1 MLGLRKNVKRPVRNL
16 SVNLSILVR
25 LFMPF
30 TVGMLIIFLF
40 VSTMWFGGRR
50 TSLAALTESEL
61 IRFTL
66 RHIAYDASP
75 SNQIKIVT
83 INNEDA
89 KLLQKAPHPLIR
101 DVSIVEYAEIL
112 NKVLRSNPRLVVL
125 SWNSLAHPISNEYL
139 EPVLK
144 VIRKY
149 SAQKKVL
156 IALQLSSTISV
167 PEIIANEFLVVEAR
181 DCYYEINSFCTMNP
195 NWNWM
200 PQKIVES
207 FWIKNEL
214 WNPSN
219 NLPHTLPNFLLNLPR
234 EKSLTYIDF
243 NELGSHFTAAN
254 ESAAV
259 FIGSRLKQEDFFSDN
274 KEILQLTR
282 TTLSE
287 TSSSLMRDGMPLHM
301 FWASMASMFIE
312 GRTIKV
318 VPKWLMWTLAISFA
332 ALTAFVIVKL
342 GSFALG
348 PFLAFSFGLVFLNVV
363 STRYFSVYLPI
374 VPILTLG
381 LVMFVAVTFAS
392 ISRNEWLR
400 WKFVAKNFEAKMTT
414 DLKENFLSL
423 LSHNLNTPIAKWW
436 GILDILRLRLPVTL
450 RPLAIFALKRVE
462 LLRLGVRVVLAST
475 TLESTLESRLDS
487 NSRSS
492 GESIKQT
499 IIDFLLRFEEEE
511 GAILKRLGI
520 TLTKRKS
527 FSDYVQG
534 VSTPLELKSLHLPS
548 SLFFAV
554 MYVAMTSKQ
563 SKIALEMD
571 SESEN
576 TILISVDESSHDPA
590 NLQPLSD
597 LSIDL
602 RFLQRAIERY
612 TETIQGLPLMSKDH
626 TLELFNDCAKVR
638 LNLLHC

>member
-1 MLGLRKNVKRPVRNL
+1 MLSLRKSVKSPVRNL

-30 TVGMLIIFLF
+30 TVGLLIIFLF

-83 INNEDA
+83 INDDDA

-101 DVSIVEYAEIL
+101 DVSIVEYAEAL

-125 SWNSLAHPISNEYL
+125 SWNSLAHPISKEYL
-139 EPVLK
+139 DPVLK
-144 VIRKY
+144 VIRRY

-167 PEIIANEFLVVEAR
+167 PEIIAEEFLVVEAR

-207 FWIKNEL
+207 FWIKDEL

-219 NLPHTLPNFLLNLPR
+219 NLPHTLPNFLLNLPH
-234 EKSLTYIDF
+234 EKSLTYVDF
-243 NELGSHFTAAN
+243 NELGSHFTSAN

-282 TTLSE
+282 ATLSE
-287 TSSSLMRDGMPLHM
+287 TSSSLMQDGMPLHV

-332 ALTAFVIVKL
+332 ALTTFVIVKL

-348 PFLAFSFGLVFLNVV
+348 PFLAFSFCMVFLNVV

-374 VPILTLG
+374 VTILTLV

-475 TLESTLESRLDS
+475 SLESRLDS
-487 NSRSS
+487 NARSS

-499 IIDFLLRFEEEE
+499 IIDFLMRFEEEE

-527 FSDYVQG
+527 FSEYVQG
-534 VSTPLELKSLHLPS
+534 ISTPLELKSLHLPS

-563 SKIALEMD
+563 SKITLEMASD
-571 SESEN
+571 SEN
-576 TILISVDESSHDPA
+576 TILISVDESSDDPA

-612 TETIQGLPLMSKDH
+612 AETIQGLPLMSKDH
-626 TLELFNDCAKVR
+626 NLKLYKDCAKVR
-638 LNLLHC
+638 LNLVHC